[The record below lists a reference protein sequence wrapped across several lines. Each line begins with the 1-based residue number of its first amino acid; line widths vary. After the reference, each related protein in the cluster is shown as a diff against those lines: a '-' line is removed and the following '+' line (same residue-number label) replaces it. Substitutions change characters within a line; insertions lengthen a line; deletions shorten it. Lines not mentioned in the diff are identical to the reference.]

1 MHIFNEGV
9 VKIEKKSAIVR
20 LFCKHEYVEG
30 EICSPNGMTR
40 ISGVDKIVVC
50 KKCGK
55 ISKSYSYDY

>member
-1 MHIFNEGV
+1 M
-9 VKIEKKSAIVR
+9 KIEKKSAIAR

-30 EICSPNGMTR
+30 EICSPSGMTR

-55 ISKSYSYDY
+55 ISNSYSYDY